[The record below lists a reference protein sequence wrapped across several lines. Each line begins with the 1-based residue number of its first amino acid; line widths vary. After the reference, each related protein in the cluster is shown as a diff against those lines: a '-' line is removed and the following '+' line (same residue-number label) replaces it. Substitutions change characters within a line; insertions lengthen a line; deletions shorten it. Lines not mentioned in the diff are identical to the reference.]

1 MVHGSIDI
9 ESLFDGDGQTV
20 SFYQIMGSGTGN
32 DLLSEKNRYK
42 VNYLTGIPVTQLTQ
56 SIGIDVG
63 RNNFAT
69 CSVTFDTGMTER
81 RSDLDIQTRDITE
94 ENDWAYVFATTDEES
109 ARQSTNVASVSCS
122 NQPRERKQP
131 AKPIAPQ
138 QTGQWY
144 DNLDKNKKRRF

>member
-1 MVHGSIDI
+1 
-9 ESLFDGDGQTV
+9 
-20 SFYQIMGSGTGN
+20 MGSGTGN

-109 ARQSTNVASVSCS
+109 VDQPATSGVSRS
-122 NQPRERKQP
+122 NQPTERKQT
-131 AKPIAPQ
+131 AERIAPLQ
-138 QTGQWY
+138 SGQWY